1 MRSLYDC
8 TARCYM
14 LVQRLG
20 EEGTLSELYYDP
32 WDVEID
38 LDPYPVY
45 RRLRDEA
52 PIYYNARYDFWGIS
66 RYADVDAALRDPNR
80 LSSAKGDILEVVK
93 ADPVM
98 PPGVFINED
107 PPLHTIHRALVS
119 RAFMPKKMKA
129 LGDKVRAFCAA
140 CLDPLV
146 GSDSFDFVQHLGA
159 ELPMRTIGMLVG
171 IPDADQPTV
180 RAQAHRV
187 LRNKPGEPLP
197 VKKDHYFDGDLFID
211 YVAWRKNNPSDD
223 LITELLS
230 LDFEDESGRTR
241 RLTTDELLIFLAV
254 IAGAGV
260 ETTGRLFGWM
270 GKVLAEHPDQR
281 QELVEDRSMLPA
293 AIEELLRYEPP
304 GPHVARYVTED
315 MEFHGQ
321 TVPAGSALL
330 LMLASAN
337 RDERHFEEPD
347 RFNIHR
353 KAAGHLTFGRGA
365 HFCLGAPLAR
375 LEGRIA
381 LDEVLNRFPKW
392 DIDIDNARRSRTST
406 VRGWDSMPTTVG

>member
-1 MRSLYDC
+1 
-8 TARCYM
+8 
-14 LVQRLG
+14 V
-20 EEGTLSELYYDP
+20 SELYYDP

-38 LDPYPVY
+38 LDPYPTY

-52 PIYYNARYDFWGIS
+52 PVYYNERHDFWGIS
-66 RYADVDAALRDPNR
+66 RYADVDAALREPIR

-119 RAFMPKKMKA
+119 RAFMPKRIREIE
-129 LGDKVRAFCAA
+129 DKVRAFCVA
-140 CLDPLV
+140 CLDPIV
-146 GSDSFDFVQHLGA
+146 GSDRFDFVQDLGA

-171 IPDADQPTV
+171 IPDADQPSV
-180 RAQAHRV
+180 RAHAHRV

-197 VKKDHYFDGDLFID
+197 VKKDHYFDGDMFTD
-211 YVAWRKNNPSDD
+211 YLAWRKDNPSDD

-230 LDFEDESGRTR
+230 VEFEDETGTTR
-241 RLTTDELLIFLAV
+241 RLTTEELLIFLAV
-254 IAGAGV
+254 VAGAGV

-270 GKVLAEHPDQR
+270 GKVLAENPDQR
-281 QELVEDRSMLPA
+281 RDLVSDPSLIPT

-304 GPHVARYVTED
+304 GPHVARWVAED
-315 MEFHGQ
+315 IEFHGQ

-337 RDERHFEEPD
+337 HDERHFDEPD
-347 RFNIHR
+347 RFDIHR
-353 KAAGHLTFGRGA
+353 RPGGHLTFGRGA

-381 LDEVLNRFPKW
+381 LEEVLKRFPKW
-392 DIDIDNARRSRTST
+392 DIDIANARRSRTST
-406 VRGWDSMPTTVG
+406 VRGWDSMPAIVS

>member
-1 MRSLYDC
+1 MLYAR
-8 TARCYM
+8 TAIS
-14 LVQRLG
+14 
-20 EEGTLSELYYDP
+20 EEGTLRQLYYDP

-52 PIYYNARYDFWGIS
+52 PIYYNERYDFWGIS

-129 LGDKVRAFCAA
+129 LEDKVRAFCAA

-146 GSDSFDFVQHLGA
+146 GGESFDFVADLGA

-171 IPDADQPTV
+171 IPDSDQPSV

-197 VKKDHYFDGDLFID
+197 VKKDHYFDGDMFTD
-211 YVAWRKNNPSDD
+211 YVKWRTNNPSDD

-230 LDFEDESGRTR
+230 VEFEDESGTTR
-241 RLTTDELLIFLAV
+241 RLRTDELLIFLAV

-281 QELVEDRSMLPA
+281 QELVDDRSLIPS

-315 MEFHGQ
+315 ITFHDQ
-321 TVPAGSALL
+321 MVPAGSALL

-337 RDERHFEEPD
+337 RDERHFDEPD
-347 RFNIHR
+347 RFDIHR

-406 VRGWDSMPTTVG
+406 VRGWDSMPAIVS

>member
-1 MRSLYDC
+1 
-8 TARCYM
+8 
-14 LVQRLG
+14 
-20 EEGTLSELYYDP
+20 LSDLYYDP

-45 RRLRDEA
+45 RRLRDEE
-52 PIYYNARYDFWGIS
+52 PLYYNERHDFWGIS
-66 RYADVDAALRDPNR
+66 RYADVDAALRDPKR

-93 ADPVM
+93 TDPVM

-119 RAFMPKKMKA
+119 RAFMPKKMRE
-129 LGDKVRAFCAA
+129 LEDKVRAFCVA
-140 CLDPLV
+140 CLDPLLV
-146 GSDSFDFVQHLGA
+146 GERFDFVGDLGA

-180 RAQAHRV
+180 RAEAHRV

-197 VKKDHYFDGDLFID
+197 VKKDRYFDGDLFAD
-211 YVAWRKNNPSDD
+211 YVAWREKNPSDD
-223 LITELLS
+223 LITELLNVEFS
-230 LDFEDESGRTR
+230 DETGTTR
-241 RLTTDELLIFLAV
+241 HLTKDELLIFLAV

-281 QELVEDRSMLPA
+281 REIVEDRSLIPN

-304 GPHVARYVTED
+304 GPHVARYVAAED
-315 MEFHGQ
+315 VEFHGK
-321 TVPAGSALL
+321 TVSAGTAIL

-347 RFNIHR
+347 NFNIHR
-353 KAAGHLTFGRGA
+353 KPGGHLTFGRGA

-375 LEGRIA
+375 LEARIA

-392 DIDIDNARRSRTST
+392 DIDINNCRRSRTST
-406 VRGWDSMPTTVG
+406 VRGWEAMPAVVS